1 MGKYIGVLVITAA
14 LLIAVNCARHQ
25 SPAAVTEIGLY
36 TGSVTVTPTFTST
49 IIPIYTYTHT
59 YTCTIT
65 YTRTPAN
72 TPTITPT
79 FTYTYT
85 HTHTHTNTITDTGTP
100 TKTPTITPTFTYTF
114 TATSSNT
121 PLPTPMPTATNI
133 GAVEGGATISGTI
146 GHTDSNCYSCTLSV
160 NCETITLQPLGWT
173 YTTKCPE
180 YSAPTSYYFIN
191 VPIGTYT
198 ILGKTIVVT
207 DNGNY
212 TVPHHCINYVGCP
225 NF

>member
-1 MGKYIGVLVITAA
+1 MEKNIGVLVITAA
-14 LLIAVNCARHQ
+14 LLIAVNCSRHQ
-25 SPAAVTEIGLY
+25 SPAAVTEIELY
-36 TGSVTVTPTFTST
+36 SGSATVTHTFTST
-49 IIPIYTYTHT
+49 FIPIYSHTNTFTSTNTYTS
-59 YTCTIT
+59 
-65 YTRTPAN
+65 TPSN
-72 TPTITPT
+72 TFTITPT
-79 FTYTYT
+79 FTATL
-85 HTHTHTNTITDTGTP
+85 
-100 TKTPTITPTFTYTF
+100 TKTPW
-114 TATSSNT
+114 
-121 PLPTPMPTATNI
+121 PTPMPTATNI
-133 GAVEGGATISGTI
+133 GAVEGGATIGGTI
-146 GHTDSNCYSCTLSV
+146 GHPSFDCSHCNMSI
-160 NCETITLQPLGWT
+160 NCETIELKPLGWT

>member
-14 LLIAVNCARHQ
+14 LFLAANCARHQ
-25 SPAAVTEIGLY
+25 SPAAITEIELY
-36 TGSVTVTPTFTST
+36 TGSVTITPTFTFT

-85 HTHTHTNTITDTGTP
+85 HTHTNTITDTGTP
-100 TKTPTITPTFTYTF
+100 TITRTITPTFTYTF

-133 GAVEGGATISGTI
+133 GAVEGGANIYGTM
-146 GHTDSNCYSCTLSV
+146 GHTDSNCYSCNLSL
-160 NCETITLQPLGWT
+160 NCISVELIPLGWI
-173 YTTKCPE
+173 YSSECPGGA
-180 YSAPTSYYFIN
+180 SGTSYGFSN
-191 VPIGTYT
+191 VPIGTY
-198 ILGKTIVVT
+198 IVLGHTIVVT
-207 DNGNY
+207 DGGNY
-212 TVPHHCINYVGCP
+212 QVPHHCVNYTGCP

>member
-1 MGKYIGVLVITAA
+1 MGKYLGVLVITAA
-14 LLIAVNCARHQ
+14 LFIAVNCSRHQ
-25 SPAAVTEIGLY
+25 SPATITKIELY
-36 TGSVTVTPTFTST
+36 TGSVTVTPTFTFT

-85 HTHTHTNTITDTGTP
+85 HTHSNTITDTGTP
-100 TKTPTITPTFTYTF
+100 TNTRTITPTFTYTF

-133 GAVEGGATISGTI
+133 GAVEGGARIYGTI
-146 GHTDSNCYSCTLSV
+146 GHTDSNCTGCNMSV
-160 NCETITLQPLGWT
+160 NCASIILEPLGWEFRT
-173 YTTKCPE
+173 GCPGGGNTG
-180 YSAPTSYYFIN
+180 YVFFD

-198 ILGKTIVVT
+198 VLGNTIVVT
-207 DNGNY
+207 DGGNY
-212 TVPHHCINYVGCP
+212 TVPHYCLNYDGCP